1 MSTVTEEGPT
11 VADPLPPGPLGSHP
25 LPHHHV
31 VLALREEQLV
41 LRGAASARDLAPW
54 QRKVLR
60 YIGSRD
66 VINSPAYCGCI

>member
-1 MSTVTEEGPT
+1 MTESESVARVTEEGPA
-11 VADPLPPGPLGSHP
+11 VADPLPPRAPGSHP

-54 QRKVLR
+54 QRKVLSSLDR
-60 YIGSRD
+60 
-66 VINSPAYCGCI
+66 